1 MRVLLSS
8 EHRYPANNEV
18 GSGLHPRPLPS
29 GSGFWMH
36 DLVMKGLVEMGHEV
50 FYLLPNGARGTMPPG
65 ATLVSQPVWE
75 ADILHTISDRDEALV
90 AEWQG
95 RGKPWVTTCHMDVR
109 TRGMAQPQT
118 TENWIFVSRTLAQ
131 LHGRT
136 RYVLNGVDP
145 SVCIYSETK
154 EDYLMFM
161 SSMDW
166 EMKKGLDIALSLAA
180 RFHFKLVVAGT
191 GNNYKRILRVESLCR
206 QIGARYVGDVRGEKK
221 AELLAGAKAFLFPTR
236 IDEAFGLGMAEAL
249 MSGTPVIC
257 SDKGAC
263 PELITPDVG
272 FVCRNDAEY
281 AAALRNVS
289 RISPQT
295 CREKAM
301 REFHY
306 QRMAA
311 DYISEYEKEIENTRA
326 SSNGPA
332 ACAPT
337 GYQDQKQLKK
347 EERLKV
353 SDNGPCHMD

>member
-8 EHRYPANNEV
+8 EHRYPAFNEV
-18 GSGLHPRPLPS
+18 GSGPHPMSFPS
-29 GSGFWMH
+29 GSGFWIH
-36 DLVMKGLVEMGHEV
+36 DLIMKGLVEMGHEV
-50 FYLLPNGARGTMPPG
+50 FYLLPNGARGPMPPG
-65 ATLVSQPVWE
+65 ATHVTQPVWD
-75 ADILHTISDRDEALV
+75 ADILHTISDRDQALV
-90 AEWQG
+90 TEWQA
-95 RGKPWVTTCHMDVR
+95 RGKPWVTTCHMDMR
-109 TRGMAQPQT
+109 TRGMVQPQT
-118 TENWIFVSRTLAQ
+118 TDNWIFVSRTLAR

-145 SVCIYSETK
+145 EACIYSETK
-154 EDYLMFM
+154 QDYVMFM

-180 RFHFKLVVAGT
+180 RYRFRLVVAGT
-191 GNNYKRILRVESLCR
+191 GNNYKRIFRVETLCR
-206 QIGARYVGDVRGEKK
+206 QIGAHYVGDVRGQRK

-236 IDEAFGLGMAEAL
+236 VDEAFGLGMAEAL

-272 FVCRNDAEY
+272 FVCRNDSEY

-289 RISPQT
+289 RISPQV

-306 QRMAA
+306 RRMAA
-311 DYISEYEKEIENTRA
+311 DYFNEYEKEI
-326 SSNGPA
+326 A
-332 ACAPT
+332 ARPT
-337 GYQDQKQLKK
+337 VAAQLA
-347 EERLKV
+347 
-353 SDNGPCHMD
+353 

>member
-8 EHRYPANNEV
+8 EHQYPANNEV
-18 GSGLHPRPLPS
+18 GSGLHPRSLPS

-50 FYLLPNGARGTMPPG
+50 FYLLPNGAAQPMPPG
-65 ATLVSQPVWE
+65 ATLVSEPVWD
-75 ADILHTISDRDEALV
+75 ADVLHTISDRDHELV
-90 AEWQG
+90 TEWQL
-95 RGKPWVTTCHMDVR
+95 RGKPWVTTCHMDMR
-109 TRGMAQPQT
+109 TRGLAQSQT
-118 TENWIFVSRTLAQ
+118 TDNWIFVSRTLAR

-145 SVCIYSETK
+145 SACIYSETK
-154 EDYLMFM
+154 EDYVMFM

-180 RFHFKLVVAGT
+180 RYRFKLVVAGT
-191 GNNYKRILRVESLCR
+191 GNNYKRIVRVTSLCR
-206 QIGARYVGDVRGEKK
+206 QIGAHYVGDVRGRRK
-221 AELLAGAKAFLFPTR
+221 AELLAGAKAFIFPTR
-236 IDEAFGLGMAEAL
+236 VDEAFGLGMAEAL

-272 FVCRNDAEY
+272 FVCRNDSDY
-281 AAALRNVS
+281 VAALRNVS
-289 RISPQT
+289 RISPAA

-306 QRMAA
+306 RRMAA
-311 DYISEYEKEIENTRA
+311 DYVNEYEKEI
-326 SSNGPA
+326 A
-332 ACAPT
+332 ARPT
-337 GYQDQKQLKK
+337 VAAL
-347 EERLKV
+347 LA
-353 SDNGPCHMD
+353 